1 MATQPQYTTQPIV
14 EVFSVAST
22 DTSRSAPST
31 VTTLCSGPAVAAANG
46 VGKRINRV
54 TVTEVNAIGAGTANV
69 IRFWIS
75 TDGGSN
81 DRLLVEKAVPA
92 ITSSSTAIGFR
103 IEVPELV
110 GLILPGAASNA
121 PTLYMSS
128 HLAATYH
135 VIIESGLL

>member
-1 MATQPQYTTQPIV
+1 
-14 EVFSVAST
+14 
-22 DTSRSAPST
+22 
-31 VTTLCSGPAVAAANG
+31 VAAANG

-54 TVTEVNAIGAGTANV
+54 TVTEVNAIGADTANV

-75 TDGGSN
+75 TNGGST
-81 DRLLVEKAVPA
+81 DLLLVEKAVPA

-110 GLILPGAASNA
+110 GLILPGAASNP

>member
-110 GLILPGAASNA
+110 GLILPGAASNP

-128 HLAATYH
+128 HLTATYH

>member
-31 VTTLCSGPAVAAANG
+31 LTTLCSGPAVAAANG

-110 GLILPGAASNA
+110 GLILPGAASNP

>member
-75 TDGGSN
+75 TDGGST

-110 GLILPGAASNA
+110 GLILPGAASNP

-128 HLAATYH
+128 HLSATYH